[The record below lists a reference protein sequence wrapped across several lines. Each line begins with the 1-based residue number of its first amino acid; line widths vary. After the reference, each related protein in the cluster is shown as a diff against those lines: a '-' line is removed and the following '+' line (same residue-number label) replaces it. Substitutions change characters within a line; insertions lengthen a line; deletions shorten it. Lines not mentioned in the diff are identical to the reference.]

1 MGQTGV
7 DDMVAVFQNNGI
19 AGELANPEVLKNHR

>member
-7 DDMVAVFQNNGI
+7 DDMVSVFQNNGI
-19 AGELANPEVLKNHR
+19 PGELANPEVLKNHR